1 MRFPTMLRRQIAR
14 PIITL
19 HLEASNGNRVF
30 SDVLV
35 DTGADVT
42 LLPVDLADSLNIDL
56 SLLPEV
62 TATSAIGGECRYR
75 QCDLSLEL
83 RRFPDVIRWRAT
95 IGFTERVMSY
105 GILGTRGFFEFFRLE
120 YDARAGFVFVEPS
133 GPLPN

>member
-1 MRFPTMLRRQIAR
+1 MQFPTLLRRQVAR

-19 HLEASNGNRVF
+19 HLEASNGMRVC

-42 LLPVDLADSLNIDL
+42 LMPVDLADSLNMDL
-56 SLLPEV
+56 NCLPEV

-75 QCDLSLEL
+75 RCDIILEL
-83 RRFPDVIRWRAT
+83 RRFPEVVRWRAT
-95 IGFTERVMSY
+95 IGFTERTMSY
-105 GILGTRGFFEFFRLE
+105 GILGTRGFFEFFRLG
-120 YDARAGFVFVEPS
+120 YDARAGFVVVEPS